1 MVSEPVRAV
10 AAQKLA
16 KAKEFML
23 VAEAAVDAMD
33 AAVSLA
39 ASAAINAA
47 DVILLVDVGSY
58 FRDSDH
64 QQAVTRLRRNRP
76 QSARQLA
83 SVLAL
88 KPKAQYDSK
97 RCTRNDVATALKQS
111 GRLIDLADELLKKES
126 GTA

>member
-1 MVSEPVRAV
+1 M
-10 AAQKLA
+10 QKLA

-23 VAEAAVDAMD
+23 VAEAAMDAMD

-47 DVILLVDVGSY
+47 DVISLVDIGSY
-58 FRDSDH
+58 PRDGDH
-64 QQAVTRLRRNRP
+64 QQAVTRLRPTRP

-97 RCTRNDVATALKQS
+97 RCTKNDVTTALKQS
-111 GRLIDLADELLKKES
+111 SRLVDLADQLLREGS
-126 GTA
+126 GIE

>member
-1 MVSEPVRAV
+1 M
-10 AAQKLA
+10 
-16 KAKEFML
+16 
-23 VAEAAVDAMD
+23 AEAAVDAMD